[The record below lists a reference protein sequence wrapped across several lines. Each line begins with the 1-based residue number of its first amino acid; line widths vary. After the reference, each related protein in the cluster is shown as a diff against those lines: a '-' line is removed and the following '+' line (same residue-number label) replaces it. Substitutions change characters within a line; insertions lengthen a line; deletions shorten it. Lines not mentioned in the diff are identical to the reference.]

1 MNIFGKFL
9 HTFADADKNDFDQKT
24 QRPFVPMKLPPPLL
38 HGDDSSEDIS
48 EEDEDEHIV
57 PFYPT
62 IDGKPPK
69 VPQEKPH
76 KKQNKENKKNTN
88 NGLNNNIFLPTPPH
102 DNKYNFNTNNNYD
115 DDKHIPQLPTHP
127 QQNGGPGF
135 FNPGAS
141 KDQYPDYPN
150 FNHPEPQHP
159 IDKQLF
165 NILGPNTQNVPPH
178 VRIDQLLQHIQQ
190 QDPNAGPNL
199 HGSNI
204 NLPFQPIQPNG
215 INYNQFGEGS
225 AGQNHGIPNRPG

>member
-1 MNIFGKFL
+1 MDKIL
-9 HTFADADKNDFDQKT
+9 HTFAEADKHDFDQKT

-38 HGDDSSEDIS
+38 HGDDSTEDIT
-48 EEDEDEHIV
+48 EEDEEDTPNV

-88 NGLNNNIFLPTPPH
+88 NGLNNNIFLPTAGH

-115 DDKHIPQLPTHP
+115 DEKIPSHVPQLPTHP
-127 QQNGGPGF
+127 QQNSGPGF

-141 KDQYPDYPN
+141 KDHYPEYPN
-150 FNHPEPQHP
+150 FNHPEQQHP

-165 NILGPNTQNVPPH
+165 NILGPNSQNVPPH
-178 VRIDQLLQHIQQ
+178 VRIDQLLQHIQS
-190 QDPNAGPNL
+190 QDSNAGPSL
-199 HGSNI
+199 HGANI
-204 NLPFQPIQPNG
+204 NLPFQPSQQNG
-215 INYNQFGEGS
+215 INYNQFGS
-225 AGQNHGIPNRPG
+225 AGPSQGVSNRPG